1 MTDYDE
7 LSSQLYYPFFKC
19 MRLRGELTPL
29 VTKAKDK
36 RVMSQKNISEIIGVS
51 LTKIKEV
58 ENGTAKDING
68 ILAYLDF
75 LGCPLFEPC
84 DLI

>member
-1 MTDYDE
+1 MENFDE
-7 LSSQLYYPFFKC
+7 LSSQLFYPFFKC
-19 MRLRGELTPL
+19 RELRGQLTPL
-29 VTKAKDK
+29 VKKAKLK
-36 RVMSQKNISEIIGVS
+36 RVMSQRSVSEIIGVS

-68 ILAYLDF
+68 ILDYLDF

>member
-1 MTDYDE
+1 MYNHDE
-7 LSSQLYYPFFKC
+7 LSSQLFYPFFNC
-19 MRLRGELTPL
+19 IRLRGRLTQL
-29 VTKAKDK
+29 VKKAKVK
-36 RVMSQKNISEIIGVS
+36 RGMSQKVISEIIGVS

-75 LGCPLFEPC
+75 FGCPLFEPC

>member
-7 LSSQLYYPFFKC
+7 LSSKLYYPFFKC
-19 MRLRGELTPL
+19 RELRGQLTPL
-29 VTKAKDK
+29 VKKAKAK

-58 ENGTAKDING
+58 ENGTCKDING
-68 ILAYLDF
+68 ILAYLEF
-75 LGCPLFEPC
+75 LDYPLFESC